1 MKRLFPLMTLLAL
14 LTLSSYG
21 ADTKQVLALYRDG
34 DYLQA
39 CKSGL
44 SAYYAGSREA
54 HFAAMVGMACAK
66 SDMINPLGDLQRP
79 LVKTSSMRSTATFF
93 ATLLLAKRLLYQHL
107 VDGVPIEG
115 FTLPKYDHVLSI
127 VYDHVSRGDYKTL
140 EHGEMLIVDGQRNI
154 IITLSRGTPP
164 RVLVD
169 EYESGRRIRRH
180 WYQ

>member
-1 MKRLFPLMTLLAL
+1 MKRIIPLMTLLAL
-14 LTLSSYG
+14 LTLSGYG

-79 LVKTSSMRSTATFF
+79 LVTTPSLRSTATFF
-93 ATLLLAKRLLYQHL
+93 ATLQLAKRLLYQHF
-107 VDGVPIEG
+107 VDGLEIKG
-115 FTLPKYDHVLSI
+115 FTLPKYDHILSI
-127 VYDHVSRGDYKTL
+127 VYDHVSRGDYTTM

-154 IITLSRGTPP
+154 IVSLSRGTPP

-169 EYESGRRIRRH
+169 EYEAGQRIRRH
-180 WYQ
+180 WYK